1 MAAITPINTNTTTLN
16 FLTNESSQNNTQSC
30 RAPFRDDTL
39 SMLKSNFYHLHK
51 HNIKPLTDSIRK
63 QKLVRGSNNNNS
75 IKYLKSLQM
84 FDQNTPRG
92 SGSRD
97 VMYELHQ
104 YYKIRPAERRRLL
117 NTVYSDPFQPPY
129 IFNENRVLLSRG
141 PCKFPQKDVES
152 KTFTDNTGNYRYC
165 VRKANT
171 RGQVKLPAEL
181 HKLLEHA
188 VHWGAYKANKYR
200 REDGNSRNADRV
212 LKIFKKGHKGTP
224 WSPHNHSG
232 VFLERL
238 SKTLNVGNLPTL
250 SETST
255 DPSFEIWSLI
265 QSHMWTGHRCLI
277 SQYRRNFAKG
287 YGKGLPRGGGGGGR
301 GGGGGGGG
309 GGGSGGRGGNNNN
322 NNNNTGGRNRS
333 GASGGYNGGYNDAMG
348 GANNGALG
356 GANNG
361 ALNRSSNNG
370 RLSGIGSLSSI
381 STNGEGNPS
390 SYETVRSG
398 FTRLR
403 SDGRP
408 RQVLKRKRPK
418 NKNV

>member
-1 MAAITPINTNTTTLN
+1 MAAITPRNTNTSTLT

-63 QKLVRGSNNNNS
+63 QKLVRGSNNNNA

-84 FDQNTPRG
+84 FDQNTPRE

-104 YYKIRPAERRRLL
+104 YNKIRPSERRRLL
-117 NTVYSDPFQPPY
+117 NTVYSDPFLQPY

-152 KTFTDNTGNYRYC
+152 ETFTDNTGNYNYN
-165 VRKANT
+165 VRKVNI

-188 VHWGAYKANKYR
+188 VHWGAYKANRYR
-200 REDGNSRNADRV
+200 TDARNLTNANRV
-212 LKIFKKGHKGTP
+212 LRKFKKGHNGIP

-238 SKTLNVGNLPTL
+238 SKTLNVGNLPAL
-250 SETST
+250 SERST

-277 SQYRRNFAKG
+277 SQYRRNFSKG
-287 YGKGLPRGGGGGGR
+287 YGKGLPRGGGGGGGGW
-301 GGGGGGGG
+301 GGGGGGG
-309 GGGSGGRGGNNNN
+309 RRRRVIIKNNNN
-322 NNNNTGGRNRS
+322 NNNNRVDRNR
-333 GASGGYNGGYNDAMG
+333 GASGNDYNGGYG
-348 GANNGALG
+348 YS
-356 GANNG
+356 
-361 ALNRSSNNG
+361 NRNNG
-370 RLSGIGSLSSI
+370 RLNGIGSLSSN

-390 SYETVRSG
+390 SYESVKSG
-398 FTRLR
+398 FTR
-403 SDGRP
+403 SHSNGRLK
-408 RQVLKRKRPK
+408 QVLKRRRPK
-418 NKNV
+418 K